1 MHRSEIGQSLHLG
14 TPYLQGKSEI
24 PVLSRFLIKLE
35 AHFGSLPPTDLASF
49 RLIEEENPGA

>member
-14 TPYLQGKSEI
+14 APYLQGKSAI
-24 PVLSRFLIKLE
+24 PVLSRILRQLE
-35 AHFGSLPPTDLASF
+35 AHFGGLPPPDLPSL